1 MLIVPEYTA
10 YNFRIN
16 SAKVSDVSSL
26 DHAGLTVKMNCTR
39 IPVII
44 SGIEDTAIDILGE
57 EVFAGIR
64 FCRNAGFTQ
73 RVIHVYF
80 QPYKKHHLLFAV
92 T

>member
-1 MLIVPEYTA
+1 ME

-44 SGIEDTAIDILGE
+44 SDIEDTAIDILGE

-64 FCRNAGFTQ
+64 SVEMLALPKESFMYISSF
-73 RVIHVYF
+73 I
-80 QPYKKHHLLFAV
+80 KKPTFYLL
-92 T
+92 